1 MHLFIIILK
10 EADTGFE
17 HTKFVSASF
26 NLLVIQNHNIDGG
39 GRYEGKD
46 SIKLWQIIVK
56 WAKKI
61 HLYRCN
67 KIVVRE
73 KGLEP
78 PRRKAPDPKSGAS
91 ANSATL
97 AVFELVKLGELPR
110 FVKVISKT
118 IPFVPLIQSYFCV
131 SAYLLQVCLSIL
143 RGVQK

>member
-17 HTKFVSASF
+17 HTKFVSVSF

-91 ANSATL
+91 ANSATP
-97 AVFELVKLGELPR
+97 ASISFYIISFHHYLVNT
-110 FVKVISKT
+110 FISLCFTKQSKQT
-118 IPFVPLIQSYFCV
+118 IYFFF
-131 SAYLLQVCLSIL
+131 
-143 RGVQK
+143 

>member
-17 HTKFVSASF
+17 HTKFVSVSF

-91 ANSATL
+91 ANSATP
-97 AVFELVKLGELPR
+97 ASATA
-110 FVKVISKT
+110 IS
-118 IPFVPLIQSYFCV
+118 SR
-131 SAYLLQVCLSIL
+131 YLYIIS
-143 RGVQK
+143 

>member
-17 HTKFVSASF
+17 HTKFVSVSF

-78 PRRKAPDPKSGAS
+78 PRLRRQILS
-91 ANSATL
+91 
-97 AVFELVKLGELPR
+97 LVRLP
-110 FVKVISKT
+110 
-118 IPFVPLIQSYFCV
+118 IPPLPHGIHFILSWYRQSV
-131 SAYLLQVCLSIL
+131 N
-143 RGVQK
+143 R